1 MDRSLSSA
9 WYLTIFII
17 TLPSMLQAEDTPE
30 QILTKAKAVLAQ
42 LEGDIPLAGLREP
55 VEVLRDRW
63 GIAHIYAKNTSD
75 LFFAQGFIAAQD
87 RLFQLDTWRRIG
99 LGEMSA
105 VTGEKSVA
113 GDRFA
118 RLMLYRGDM
127 QAEWQS
133 YSPDTLEIA
142 TAFTQGINAYIDHAE
157 KKLPIEFQ
165 ILGYKPQKWK
175 PQDILSRMSGII
187 MTGNWQ
193 REVARARLIAKVGLE
208 QARRIA
214 PTDPVRDFAPAPG
227 LDLQSIS
234 PEIVSGYL
242 AATKPLKFDPIPSE
256 SNNWVVDGTMSA
268 SGKPLLAGDPH
279 RALGLP
285 SLRYLVHLHAP
296 GWNVIGSGEPSL
308 PGVAIGHNDQIAWA
322 FTIVGTDQSDL
333 YVEHTDPA
341 DPRRY
346 RVGDNWE
353 PMKIV
358 QETITVKGRATPLAV
373 ELRFT
378 RHGPVIYQ
386 DEQKHLAFAL
396 RWTGSE
402 PGGAAYLGSLAVSRA
417 KNRTEFLKALE
428 SWKIPCLNFV
438 YADIKGTIGWIA
450 AALTPVRTNSDG
462 LLPVPGASGAHEWQ
476 GFLPVAELPQSF
488 NPPKHWLATANHNIL
503 PPGYSREIAYEWE
516 APYRFLRI
524 QQRLTAQP
532 QLTLADFQS
541 IQHES
546 TSLPA
551 QALVALLKGIE
562 LPAELDAFAK
572 LIREWDGH
580 LSKNSAA
587 GPLYSVW
594 LQELTDAFY
603 QERIPKELRTERG
616 DLRNIRTMLRHL
628 QEPTE
633 QVFGPAPTKARDKLL
648 QTTFLRAVP
657 RTQKLLGDDPSTW
670 RWGQLHT
677 ATLRHPLASI
687 GPNYEKAFN
696 LGPVERSGDVHTPN
710 NTRYNEHFEQIHGA
724 SYRHVLDLADWDRG
738 LATSTPG
745 QSGQPGSP
753 HYDDLLPLWAEG
765 EYFPLAYSR
774 SKVQE
779 VTRHRLHL
787 QPVNLK

>member
-1 MDRSLSSA
+1 MGRSLRFVSL
-9 WYLTIFII
+9 LTISLFAWSP
-17 TLPSMLQAEDTPE
+17 TLLAADTPE
-30 QILTKAKAVLAQ
+30 QILTKAKAVLSQ
-42 LEGDIPLAGLREP
+42 LEGDIPLTGLREP

-63 GIAHIYAKNTSD
+63 GVAHIYAKNTPD

-99 LGEMSA
+99 LGEMAA
-105 VTGEKSVA
+105 VTGESSVE

-142 TAFTQGINAYIDHAE
+142 TAFTQGINAFIDHSE

-214 PTDPVRDFAPAPG
+214 PTDPVRAFAPAPG
-227 LDLQSIS
+227 LDLQSIP
-234 PEIVSGYL
+234 PEIVQGYI
-242 AATKPLKFDPIPSE
+242 AATRPLKFDPVPTE
-256 SNNWVVDGTMSA
+256 SNNWVVDGTLSA

-308 PGVAIGHNDQIAWA
+308 PGVAIGHNAQIAWA

-333 YVEHTDPA
+333 YVEQTDPA
-341 DPRRY
+341 DPRKY
-346 RVGDNWE
+346 RVGDTWE
-353 PMKIV
+353 SMQIV
-358 QETITVKGRATPLAV
+358 HETIAVKGRQEPLGV

-386 DEQKHLAFAL
+386 DEKKHLAFAL
-396 RWTGSE
+396 RWAGSE

-417 KNRTEFLKALE
+417 KNRQEFLKALA
-428 SWKIPCLNFV
+428 SWKIPCLNFA
-438 YADIKGTIGWIA
+438 YADVSGTIGWVA
-450 AALTPVRTNSDG
+450 AALTPIRKNSDG

-476 GFLPVAELPQSF
+476 GFLSVAELPQSF
-488 NPPKHWLATANHNIL
+488 NPPQHWLATANHNIL
-503 PPGYSREIAYEWE
+503 PADYTREIAYEWE
-516 APYRFLRI
+516 APYRFQRI

-532 QLTLADFQS
+532 QFTLADFQS

-546 TSLPA
+546 TSLPG
-551 QALVALLKGIE
+551 QALVQLLKGVE
-562 LPAELDAFAK
+562 LPAELNVYAS
-572 LIREWDGH
+572 LLREWDGH
-580 LSKNSAA
+580 LSKNSPA

-594 LQELTDAFY
+594 LQELIDGFY
-603 QERIPKELRTERG
+603 NERIPKELRTERG
-616 DLRNIRTMLRHL
+616 DLRNIRTLL
-628 QEPTE
+628 QSLQTPTE
-633 QVFGPAPTKARDKLL
+633 PVFGPDPTKARDELL
-648 QTTFLRAVP
+648 RTTFFRAVP
-657 RTQKLLGDDPSTW
+657 RTQKLLGDDPAKW

-677 ATLRHPLASI
+677 ATLRHPLASL
-687 GPNYEKAFN
+687 GVPYEKAFN

-710 NTRYNEHFEQIHGA
+710 NTRYNENFQQIHGA
-724 SYRHVLDLADWDRG
+724 SYRQVLDLADWDRG
-738 LATSTPG
+738 MATSTPG
-745 QSGQPGSP
+745 QSGQLGSP
-753 HYDDLLPLWAEG
+753 HYDDLLPLWADG
-765 EYFPLAYSR
+765 QYFPLAYSR
-774 SKVQE
+774 GKVQE
-779 VTRHRLHL
+779 VMRHRLIL
-787 QPVNLK
+787 NPQRQ